1 MPAGKR
7 PHWPEENIKQAMP
20 AGERP
25 HWTEENIKQAMPAGR
40 VLPAEQKRLI
50 EQAMPVP

>member
-1 MPAGKR
+1 
-7 PHWPEENIKQAMP
+7 MP

-25 HWTEENIKQAMPAGR
+25 HWTEDNIKQAMPAGR
-40 VLPAEQKRLI
+40 VLPAEQKRPI